1 MWDAGAQ
8 RSKRQK
14 SGGKD
19 EEQSSLKIKVASEVE
34 DSVKRSLKKRLWERA
49 IN

>member
-8 RSKRQK
+8 RSNRQK